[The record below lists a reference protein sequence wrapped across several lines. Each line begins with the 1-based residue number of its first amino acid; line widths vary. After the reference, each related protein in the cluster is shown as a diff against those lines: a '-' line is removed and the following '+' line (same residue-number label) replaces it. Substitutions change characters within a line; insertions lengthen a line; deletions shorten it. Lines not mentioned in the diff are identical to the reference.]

1 MREQL
6 NNNPMVQAGLIG
18 VLVVLALV
26 VFVLKPGGGEEEEE
40 SAAVE
45 GPTVATVN
53 GVTASGSSPGE
64 AVENAIAG
72 VEEGSVAAVG
82 GGGTPISVP
91 APPPPAEYRA
101 AYKANKTVVLLIVHN
116 GGIDDRRVKA
126 ASEALA
132 VLPDVAVIEVPVR
145 QLPRYAAIT
154 VGLEINRV
162 PALVVVRPR
171 KLSGGV
177 PQASVDY
184 GLQTERTA
192 IQAVRDANYKGPEKT
207 YHPE

>member
-1 MREQL
+1 MRDAI
-6 NNNPMVQAGLIG
+6 NNNPMVQAALIG
-18 VLVVLALV
+18 VLVVAALV
-26 VFVLKPGGGEEEEE
+26 VFVLKPGSGGEEEET
-40 SAAVE
+40 AAVE

-53 GVTASGSSPGE
+53 GVTATGSSPGE
-64 AVENAIAG
+64 AVENAVANL
-72 VEEGSVAAVG
+72 EEGSVAAIG
-82 GGGTPISVP
+82 SGAAPISVP
-91 APPPPAEYRA
+91 APPPPAVYRK

-126 ASEALA
+126 ASEALTL
-132 VLPDVAVIEVPVR
+132 LPGVALIEVPIR
-145 QLPRYAAIT
+145 QLPRYAAVT
-154 VGLEINRV
+154 VGLEVNRA

-184 GLQTERTA
+184 GFQTVESA